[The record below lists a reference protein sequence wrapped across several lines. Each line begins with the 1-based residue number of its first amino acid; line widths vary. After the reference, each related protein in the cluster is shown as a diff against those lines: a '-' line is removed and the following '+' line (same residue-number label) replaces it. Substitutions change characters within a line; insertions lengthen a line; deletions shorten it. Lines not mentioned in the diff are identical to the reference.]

1 MNEIKK
7 YHTITSVSE
16 GKKKKERASVE
27 LGLTRHQ
34 VKHLLNSYEAKGTG
48 TQNLSIPYQR

>member
-16 GKKKKERASVE
+16 GKKKKERASVK
-27 LGLTRHQ
+27 LGLTRRQ
-34 VKHLLNSYEAKGTG
+34 VNRLLNPYEAKGTG
-48 TQNLSIPYQR
+48 TQNLSMLC